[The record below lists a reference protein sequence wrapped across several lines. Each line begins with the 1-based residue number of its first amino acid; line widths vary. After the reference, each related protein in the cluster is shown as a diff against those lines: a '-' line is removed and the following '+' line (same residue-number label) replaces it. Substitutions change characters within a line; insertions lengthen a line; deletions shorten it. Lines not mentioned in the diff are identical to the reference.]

1 MADCLFCAI
10 ANKTIPATIVY
21 EDELVIAFKDIN
33 PVTPVHVLL
42 IPKKHIDSLATVA
55 LEDKELLGH
64 MLLSVKKVAELLQID
79 QDGYR
84 LVSNCGEN
92 GGQVV
97 KHLHFHL
104 LGGKKLGTKL
114 S

>member
-1 MADCLFCAI
+1 
-10 ANKTIPATIVY
+10 
-21 EDELVIAFKDIN
+21 
-33 PVTPVHVLL
+33 
-42 IPKKHIDSLATVA
+42 
-55 LEDKELLGH
+55 
-64 MLLSVKKVAELLQID
+64 VKKVAELLQID